1 MTLTIYDTA
10 LRKKVPFEP
19 IDPANV
25 RVYVCGPTVYDLIHI
40 GNARPLVIFDVL
52 FRLLQSQHDRV
63 TYVRNITDVEDK
75 INARA
80 RENGESIRDLTERTA
95 AQFRKDAADL
105 GCLPPTV
112 EPRATDHIAQMT
124 DIITAL
130 IANGHAYEKDG
141 HVLFNVPSWADYG
154 RFANRDRDEMI
165 AGSRVEVAPYKKDPA
180 DFVLWK
186 PSLGDDP
193 GWDSPWGFG
202 RPGWH
207 IECSAMSREHLG
219 VDFDIHGG
227 GQDLIFPHHQ
237 NEVAQSL
244 CAAPGSR
251 FAKYWMHNGY
261 LMSEG
266 EKMSKSLGNFYTV
279 RELLDEFPGEALR
292 LVILQTQY
300 RQPLDFSKERCRE
313 TKKTLDRWYRAKQA
327 LRDINQP
334 FKPYDKDNVGPTN
347 IETKE
352 LLADFNRFIQD
363 DLNTPGALSIIS
375 KTVPWIF
382 ENSDEEH
389 FGLTQVSEEVRQ
401 KMSITEYASVFA
413 TMADRLGL
421 LQQDPEDWFRWTAK
435 GSDDVDE
442 AEIETLIAARADAR
456 KARDFAGADRIRD
469 DLAARG
475 IILEDAAGQTTWK
488 RAG

>member
-1 MTLTIYDTA
+1 MSRCGGTTGILKLVLDEKTNCGIRLMTLTIYDTA

-80 RENGESIRDLTERTA
+80 RDNGESIRDLTERTA
-95 AQFRKDAADL
+95 AQFRQDAADL

-112 EPRATDHIAQMT
+112 EPRATEHIAQMI
-124 DIITAL
+124 DIISSL
-130 IANGHAYEKDG
+130 ITNGHAYEKDG
-141 HVLFNVPSWADYG
+141 HVLFNVPSWDDYG

-279 RELLDEFPGEALR
+279 RDLLDEFPGEALR

-300 RQPLDFSKERCRE
+300 RQPLDFSKDKCRE
-313 TKKTLDRWYRAKQA
+313 AKITLDRFYTA
-327 LRDINQP
+327 LRATSDAAGATAEP
-334 FKPYDKDNVGPTN
+334 DAP
-347 IETKE
+347 
-352 LLADFNRFIQD
+352 LLEALAD
-363 DLNTPGALSIIS
+363 DLNSPLALSHLHAALRS
-375 KTVPWIF
+375 LNTAEDKAEARAHLLAAGAV
-382 ENSDEEH
+382 
-389 FGLTQVSEEVRQ
+389 
-401 KMSITEYASVFA
+401 
-413 TMADRLGL
+413 LGL

-442 AEIETLIAARADAR
+442 AEIEELIAARAEAR